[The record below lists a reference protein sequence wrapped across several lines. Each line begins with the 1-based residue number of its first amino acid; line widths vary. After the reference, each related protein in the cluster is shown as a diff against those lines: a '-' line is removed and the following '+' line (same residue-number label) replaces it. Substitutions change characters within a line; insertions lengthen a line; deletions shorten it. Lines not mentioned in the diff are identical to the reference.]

1 MNTLEV
7 QDFNF
12 KLSQVKK
19 SIAEAEIGKGLV
31 NIKGKIYS
39 TVGLRITKLREHFG
53 IAISTEFISASGISA
68 NDSAISSALL
78 RNCVSL

>member
-31 NIKGKIYS
+31 NIQMI
-39 TVGLRITKLREHFG
+39 KLWWNVK
-53 IAISTEFISASGISA
+53 FI
-68 NDSAISSALL
+68 
-78 RNCVSL
+78 